1 MGAEVLKMK
10 RHLHSCC
17 VPAAAAMM
25 VSLLLCMPAAAQNDA
40 TVATPRA
47 ADGHPDLS
55 GYYANHGTP
64 TEAIYVT
71 KADGSIAF
79 VGAKDEHPDEAA
91 KEAQQHKRAEMTAAS
106 VPYKPEFA
114 AKVKAILDSQIGD
127 ASPLDPGLKCQP
139 LGIPREMGGPMLVV
153 QTPGLVVILFES
165 TTGEAYR
172 VIPTDG
178 RPHRKD
184 LDPAYLGDSVGH
196 WQGDTLIVD
205 VTGLNDETWLGNGGL
220 IHSDQEHVTERY
232 SRKGNVLTYEAT
244 VEDPV
249 MFIKPW
255 MIAPRHFTIN
265 NNPQDQMLESV
276 CFDGDSGHISGGE
289 SKK

>member
-1 MGAEVLKMK
+1 
-10 RHLHSCC
+10 
-17 VPAAAAMM
+17 
-25 VSLLLCMPAAAQNDA
+25 LLLLSMPAVGQSDA
-40 TVATPRA
+40 IVATPRA
-47 ADGHPDLS
+47 SDGHPDLS
-55 GYYANHGTP
+55 GYYANHNTP

-71 KADGSIAF
+71 KTDGSVAF
-79 VGAKDEHPDEAA
+79 VGAKDEHPDEDA
-91 KEAQQHKRAEMTAAS
+91 KEAQQHKRAEMAAAS

-114 AKVKAILDSQIGD
+114 AKVKAIVDSQIGD

-139 LGIPREMGGPMLVV
+139 LGIPREMGGPMRIV
-153 QTPGLVVILFES
+153 QIPGLVVILFES

-196 WQGDTLIVD
+196 WEGDTLVVD

-220 IHSDQEHVTERY
+220 IHSDQEHVIERFT
-232 SRKGNVLTYEAT
+232 RKGDVLTYEAT

-249 MFIKPW
+249 MLTKPW
-255 MIAPRHFTIN
+255 VIAPRTFRIN

-276 CFDGDSGHISGGE
+276 CFDGDSGHISEAAG
-289 SKK
+289 KN

>member
-1 MGAEVLKMK
+1 MK
-10 RHLHSCC
+10 RRLLSCC
-17 VPAAAAMM
+17 VSAAAAMIL
-25 VSLLLCMPAAAQNDA
+25 SFFLCMPGAAQNDA
-40 TVATPRA
+40 AAATPRT

-71 KADGSIAF
+71 NPDGSVAF
-79 VGAKDEHPDEAA
+79 VGARDEHPDENA
-91 KEAQQHKRAEMTAAS
+91 KEARQHKTSVEASSS

-114 AKVKAILDSQIGD
+114 AKVKAIVDSQIGD

-139 LGIPREMGGPMLVV
+139 LGIPREMGGPMRVV
-153 QTPGLVVILFES
+153 QTPGLLVILFES

-196 WQGDTLIVD
+196 WEGDTLVVD

-232 SRKGNVLTYEAT
+232 SRKGDVLTYEAT

-249 MFIKPW
+249 MFSKPW
-255 MIAPRHFTIN
+255 VIAPRHFRIN

-276 CFDGDSGHISGGE
+276 CIDNDSGHVVGVE
-289 SKK
+289 RQN

>member
-1 MGAEVLKMK
+1 MK
-10 RHLHSCC
+10 RHFLGRC
-17 VPAAAAMM
+17 VTAVAATI
-25 VSLLLCMPAAAQNDA
+25 VPCLLCLPAAAQNDA
-40 TVATPRA
+40 AQVTPRT

-71 KADGSIAF
+71 NKDGSVAF
-79 VGAKDEHPDEAA
+79 VGAKDEHPDEDA
-91 KEAQQHKRAEMTAAS
+91 KEAQQHKRAEMAAAS

-114 AKVKAILDSQIGD
+114 AKVKAIVAKQIGD
-127 ASPLDPGLKCQP
+127 ASPIDPGLKCQP
-139 LGIPREMGGPMLVV
+139 LGIPREMGGPMRIV
-153 QTPGLVVILFES
+153 QIPGLVAILFES

-184 LDPAYLGDSVGH
+184 LDPSYLGDSVGH
-196 WQGDTLIVD
+196 WEGDTLVVD

-220 IHSDQEHVTERY
+220 IHSDQEHVIERF
-232 SRKGNVLTYEAT
+232 SRKGDVLTYQAT

-249 MFIKPW
+249 MFAKPW
-255 MIAPRHFTIN
+255 VIEPRNFRIN

-276 CFDGDSGHISGGE
+276 CFDGDSGHISEAGA
-289 SKK
+289 KN